1 MKLSYVIVI
10 FLTILSTSCDI
21 SRKELNNNPIARV
34 NDTFLMFDE
43 IDQSSFLEL
52 SEKDSLIKIQM
63 TINNW
68 ATQKLLEDGAFIN
81 LNKEKQL
88 EFQELIEQY
97 KSDLYTSAYL
107 EALVKKNLDTVI
119 SKSELEEVYIQ
130 NKELFVLRED
140 LVKLRYINH
149 DLNLPNAKEI
159 KERFK
164 RYNFDDQLVLDS
176 ISIQFKSFFLND
188 SVWIKSDQVISK
200 IKPLQK
206 GFNKLLLKK
215 LNFIQLK
222 DSLGLYLV
230 EIKNFVGI
238 NKQAPFAYVLPT
250 LKQIII
256 NKRKLKLVNQLKSE
270 IVNDAIENKNFEIY
284 D

>member
-1 MKLSYVIVI
+1 MKFSFIII
-10 FLTILSTSCDI
+10 FIIILLNSCDI
-21 SRKELNNNPIARV
+21 SRKESNSNPVARV

-43 IDQSSFLEL
+43 IDKSSFTGLNQ
-52 SEKDSLIKIQM
+52 KDSIMKIQM
-63 TINNW
+63 IINNW
-68 ATQKLLEDGAFIN
+68 ATRRLLEEVAFIN
-81 LNKEKQL
+81 LDKEKQL
-88 EFQELIEQY
+88 EFEVLVEQY
-97 KSDLYTSAYL
+97 KSDLHTSAYL

-119 SKSELEEVYIQ
+119 SNSELEKVYFQ
-130 NKELFVLRED
+130 NKELFVLKED

-238 NKQAPFAYVLPT
+238 NNQAPFAYALPT